1 MHPSPPVAQVFE
13 SSEALGAR
21 VAGFYWTQLLHCIY
35 RLISSHELLGI
46 PSRFFTDVGSGVRA
60 VYSEPRN
67 GLVRAVDARSP
78 AAFARGLA
86 AGAGSLAGGVLGGTA
101 AGTAGL
107 LNFVT
112 STVSHAAGA
121 LSFDPNYTYRRH
133 VLMQQQ
139 AGSTGSGLRQ
149 GMQAM
154 RLGLHAAASG
164 VLQEP
169 VRGAIDGGTAGFI
182 KGVGRGLVGV
192 VAKPTSG
199 LAALVAKTSEGLA
212 SDAKRV
218 TVRGRSEQERS
229 STELR
234 VRQPR
239 ELGADVVL
247 LPYPAAPSLRF

>member
-1 MHPSPPVAQVFE
+1 M
-13 SSEALGAR
+13 
-21 VAGFYWTQLLHCIY
+21 CI
-35 RLISSHELLGI
+35 RD
-46 PSRFFTDVGSGVRA
+46 R
-60 VYSEPRN
+60 
-67 GLVRAVDARSP
+67 
-78 AAFARGLA
+78 
-86 AGAGSLAGGVLGGTA
+86 
-101 AGTAGL
+101 
-107 LNFVT
+107 
-112 STVSHAAGA
+112 SHAAGA

-154 RLGLHAAASG
+154 RLGLRAAASG

-212 SDAKRV
+212 SDATRV

-229 STELR
+229 ITELR